1 MCPRL
6 GGVHSSSTGGIFLS
20 SDKISTIKITT
31 VSRDEFLN
39 YILGEENFSNLKLG
53 ITGETKS
60 IKKDEKVLKKYDAFS
75 K

>member
-1 MCPRL
+1 M
-6 GGVHSSSTGGIFLS
+6 S

-75 K
+75 KETENVDYAIAVKSQP